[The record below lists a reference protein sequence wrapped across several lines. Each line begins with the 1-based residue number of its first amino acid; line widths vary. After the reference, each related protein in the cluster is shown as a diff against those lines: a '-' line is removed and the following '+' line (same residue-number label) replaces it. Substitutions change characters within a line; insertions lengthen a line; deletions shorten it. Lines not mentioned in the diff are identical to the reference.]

1 MNKKEIEEVLR
12 KKLVVSCQALENEP
26 LHSSFI
32 MGRMALA
39 AKEGGAS
46 GIRANSVED
55 ITEIKKTVDLPVIGI
70 IKKEYQ
76 DSDVYITPTMKEIDE
91 LVNAGAEII
100 ALDATLRPRP
110 ENVQINDF
118 FKKIKEKYQK
128 QLFMADISTLEEA
141 KNAEEIGFDFIGT
154 TLHGYTEETKNQ
166 NIANENFKF
175 LKQILDTIKV
185 PVIAEGKIDTPEKAR
200 VVLEL
205 GVLCVVV
212 GGAITRPQLIT
223 KSFIDE
229 IKEIG

>member
-1 MNKKEIEEVLR
+1 MNKKEIEEVLK

-46 GIRANSVED
+46 GIRANSVAD

-70 IKKEYQ
+70 IKKEYP

-100 ALDATLRPRP
+100 ALDATLRARP
-110 ENVQINDF
+110 GNIQINDF
-118 FKKIKEKYQK
+118 FKEIKEKYPE

-154 TLHGYTEETKNQ
+154 TLHGYTEETKNK

-175 LKQILDTIKV
+175 LKEILNTIKV

-229 IKEIG
+229 IREIG